1 MKKLLT
7 LLVALILVAPK
18 AMADEGMW
26 LLPLIEKLNYSK
38 MRDMGLK
45 LTAEEIYSINEKSI
59 KDAIMIFGRGC
70 TGEVISSNGLLL
82 TNHHCGYE
90 AIQQHSTVKHDYL
103 ENGFWAM
110 SHQEELPTPGLSVKF
125 IKGITDVTKAMT
137 KGVHKAKTEQ
147 DRRNIIA
154 KNTKRIISKTS
165 TKEFPN
171 SSVIV
176 KEFFG
181 GNQYIMFIVQEFN
194 DVRMVGAPPSSIG
207 KFGGDTDNWM
217 WPRHTGDFAIF
228 RIYADQDNNPA
239 QYSKDNVPYNA
250 PRHLK
255 ISLNGVQE
263 NDFAM
268 ILGFPGST
276 QRYMTSFEVEER
288 MNISNA
294 SKIYVRGVRQ
304 GILMADMIAD
314 PKVKIQYSNKY
325 AYSSNFWKN
334 SIGMNKALIKL
345 DVKGDKEELEREFTA
360 WAKSDPARNDK
371 YSNTIS
377 LIQKAIEGRESE
389 YNALMYY
396 IEAYRTSIEIFSI
409 SNAVNAYAQSSQ
421 FDIEKAKKVISD
433 FYKNYNMPTD
443 KKVTAAMIELF
454 QKSVPAEFQPKE
466 FNLLIDKAGSIQAF
480 VDELFANS
488 IFASEEKALAAILN
502 LNKETLSK
510 DIAVV
515 SSEMINKEIAR
526 YQKDIAKYNDML
538 TEGHRLFIAGLFE
551 MNPEKPYH
559 PDANFTLR
567 MTYGRVK
574 PYSPKDG
581 VIYDY
586 ITTLKGVI
594 EKEDPK
600 NAYDFTVHPKLKELY
615 NAKDYGRYAKK
626 GEELATCFIT
636 DHDITGGN
644 SGSPTLNAKGELI
657 GTAFDGNW
665 EAMSGDIAFEH
676 NLQRTIVCDIRY
688 VLFIVDKFAGATHLI
703 EEMDIVD

>member
-26 LLPLIEKLNYSK
+26 LLPLIEKLNYNK

-45 LTAEEIYSINEKSI
+45 LTAEEIYSINEKSL

-70 TGEVISSNGLLL
+70 TGEVISSKGLLL
-82 TNHHCGYE
+82 TNHHCGYD
-90 AIQQHSTVKHDYL
+90 AIQQHSTVEHDYL
-103 ENGFWAM
+103 KDGFWAM
-110 SHQEELPTPGLSVKF
+110 SLPEEIPTPGLSVKF
-125 IKGITDVTKAMT
+125 IKKIVDVTEAIT
-137 KGVHKAKTEQ
+137 KGTHRAKTEQ
-147 DRRNIIA
+147 ARRDIIA
-154 KNTKRIISKTS
+154 KNTKKLISKTS
-165 TKEFPN
+165 TKKFPG
-171 SSVIV
+171 SFAMVQ
-176 KEFFG
+176 EFFG

-194 DVRMVGAPPSSIG
+194 DVRMVGVPPSSIG

-217 WPRHTGDFAIF
+217 WPRHTGDFSIF
-228 RIYADQDNNPA
+228 RIYADENNNPA
-239 QYSKDNVPYNA
+239 KYSKDNVPYNA

-255 ISLNGVQE
+255 ISLKGVQE

-288 MNISNA
+288 MNLSNNIR
-294 SKIYVRGVRQ
+294 IYVRGVRQ
-304 GILMADMIAD
+304 DILMEDMIAD
-314 PKVKIQYSNKY
+314 PKVKIQYSSKY

-334 SIGMNKALIKL
+334 SIGMNKALTKL
-345 DVKGDKEELEREFTA
+345 DVKGDKEKLEKDFNA

-371 YSNTIS
+371 YANATT
-377 LIQKAIEGRESE
+377 LIKNAVEGRKNE
-389 YNALMYY
+389 YNALLYY
-396 IEAYRTSIEIFSI
+396 NEAYNTSVEIFSI
-409 SNAVNAYAQSSQ
+409 AGIINQFAKSNKFNV
-421 FDIEKAKKVISD
+421 EKAKEIISE

-466 FNLLIDKAGSIQAF
+466 FNALIEKNGSIQAF
-480 VDELFANS
+480 VDNLFENS
-488 IFASEEKALAAILN
+488 VFASEEKALAAIEN
-502 LNKETLSK
+502 INNKPISD
-510 DIAVV
+510 DIAVIANGMV
-515 SSEMINKEIAR
+515 KKEAIK

-538 TEGHRLFIAGLFE
+538 KKGHRLFIAGLIE
-551 MNPEKPYH
+551 MKPEKAYY

-567 MTYGRVK
+567 MTYGKVA

-586 ITTLKGVI
+586 TTTLAGVI

-600 NAYDFTVHPKLKELY
+600 NPYEFTVHPKLKELY
-615 NAKDYGRYAKK
+615 NAKDYGQYAEKC
-626 GEELATCFIT
+626 GEVITCFIT

-665 EAMSGDIAFEH
+665 EAMSGDIAFEPA
-676 NLQRTIVCDIRY
+676 LQRTIICDIRY

-703 EEMDIVD
+703 EEMDIVN